1 MANANIRKMS
11 NKRYDSDL
19 TDKEHALL
27 EPLLPQPKRRGRRR
41 SVVLR
46 EILNAIFYILRGGV
60 PWRMLPGGFPPW
72 QTVFHYFR
80 PWRLSGLWEAINT
93 ARREQLRQQP
103 QAGSPQELIERTRS
117 VLRTIQRSPD
127 RIRAY
132 FRPEPVRYAA

>member
-27 EPLLPQPKRRGRRR
+27 EPLLPQPKCRGRRR

-60 PWRMLPGGFPPW
+60 PWRMLPSGFPPW
-72 QTVFHYFR
+72 QTVFHY
-80 PWRLSGLWEAINT
+80 SGSGA
-93 ARREQLRQQP
+93 
-103 QAGSPQELIERTRS
+103 
-117 VLRTIQRSPD
+117 
-127 RIRAY
+127 
-132 FRPEPVRYAA
+132 